1 MVSRHGNHLLVL
13 NAKGNGRIYFAQLDF
28 GHPPILVHT
37 EGIVEVL
44 ADAFERLPCSEYVDP
59 MDRGIIDEI
68 EGPHVV
74 QSSDMV
80 FVFVRQQNRVDM
92 PDPGPEHLVTE
103 IGPSVDHQPYVVP
116 LEHGRSPQTVI
127 AGIFRG
133 ADGTPAADHRHSLRS
148 SRAKNYKFHTH
159 RKKTSEF
166 LFFPATG
173 TKIQKKTPQKREIA
187 AFSRT
192 LQIRGAARFTV
203 RSNRL
208 ERLSV
213 SFEGR
218 RKRSTIPRVTPAV
231 HTRTI
236 RYLSEKF

>member
-1 MVSRHGNHLLVL
+1 
-13 NAKGNGRIYFAQLDF
+13 
-28 GHPPILVHT
+28 
-37 EGIVEVL
+37 
-44 ADAFERLPCSEYVDP
+44 
-59 MDRGIIDEI
+59 
-68 EGPHVV
+68 
-74 QSSDMV
+74 MV

-92 PDPGPEHLVTE
+92 PDPGQAS
-103 IGPSVDHQPYVVP
+103 GN
-116 LEHGRSPQTVI
+116 GNRARRRSPAVCRPTR
-127 AGIFRG
+127 AWPKS
-133 ADGTPAADHRHSLRS
+133 ADGYRGDLSRCRRHTGSRSPALLRS

-173 TKIQKKTPQKREIA
+173 TKIQKNTAEKRNRRFFSHTPD
-187 AFSRT
+187 T
-192 LQIRGAARFTV
+192 GAARFTV